1 MPTPSPSGGPRTSG
15 HQPAAA
21 ASTADRATGDAAT
34 TGPVRDADGCVP
46 IGGYGMLGDGRS
58 VALVA
63 VDGRVKPR
71 GTALGHTLLVLATT
85 MPVAAALLLRTARR
99 TYPRDVATALAT
111 PTQPHRGHP

>member
-1 MPTPSPSGGPRTSG
+1 MEWPSPCPTPSPSGGPRTSG

-34 TGPVRDADGCVP
+34 TGPVRDADGYVP

-63 VDGRVKPR
+63 VDGRVNWRAVPR
-71 GTALGHTLLVLATT
+71 LGTTPALSALRDPRAGVLGS
-85 MPVAAALLLRTARR
+85 VCALRRAR
-99 TYPRDVATALAT
+99 
-111 PTQPHRGHP
+111 G